1 MSISVN
7 QENFSFVGTSDTV
20 FGPDT
25 GKKCHFPFVYDSNNY
40 TKCIENDSPGR
51 PWCATEKEYA
61 PQKFGYCNCPSR
73 MLNLFIQ
80 IMFHFYIL
88 VFIGNSILKFNH
100 SLQKKR
106 MEKSTC

>member
-25 GKKCHFPFVYDSNNY
+25 GKKCHFPFVYNSNNY

-80 IMFHFYIL
+80 IMFHF
-88 VFIGNSILKFNH
+88 VW
-100 SLQKKR
+100 SLDHI
-106 MEKSTC
+106 T